1 MGADVVQC
9 QCRASWFTV
18 ARGGR
23 AGLKYLCVRATFL
36 REDIDWHRLHG
47 LWVQQKMKQMG

>member
-9 QCRASWFTV
+9 QCRAGWFTV

-23 AGLKYLCVRATFL
+23 AGLKYLLQSERAATL
-36 REDIDWHRLHG
+36 DRSGAAMYACYRSILIN
-47 LWVQQKMKQMG
+47 